1 MIRRTLA
8 LLGTVLAVGSCASAS
23 RMAPRERDLIS
34 RPEITATNAHTAF
47 DAVQQLRPDFLR
59 GRSISARSRV
69 RMQTPLVYLDGRRLG
84 ELAQLRSI
92 PATIVQSIQLIGASD
107 ATTRWGTGH
116 SAGVIEVRTR

>member
-8 LLGTVLAVGSCASAS
+8 VLGIVLAVGCCASAS
-23 RMAPRERDLIS
+23 RTAPRERDFIS

-59 GRSISARSRV
+59 GRSLNTRSRV
-69 RMQTPLVYLDGRRLG
+69 RPQTPLVYLDGTRLG

-92 PATIVQSIQLIGASD
+92 PATIVQSIRLISASD

-116 SAGVIEVRTR
+116 PAGVIEVRTR